1 MIMSQA
7 RCLRYGRFIMVKE
20 KINQAIEILKEK
32 NIDLWLTFVRESHN
46 LTDPCLPLILGA
58 YCTPPSAFLIS
69 KTGVTVAIVGN
80 LDFQSIKDTNFYQ
93 EVISYTTS
101 IRDDLINTLHRL
113 KPKKIAINFS
123 KDDYMADG
131 LTYGMYQLLIDILK
145 DTPYANQLISAVEII
160 AAVRGRKSPAE
171 IARLKKAIG
180 LTIDIFNQVT
190 KFLKPG
196 LTEKQ
201 IAAFMMDKVKAA
213 GVDLSWDAATCPSV
227 FTGPDTAGTHYGP
240 TDRKTERGHIMSID
254 FGVKVDD
261 YVSDL
266 QRTWYFLKK
275 GETKAPPEVQKAF
288 NAVRDAITRAAAFL
302 KPGVEGWQVDDV
314 ARQHIISQGFEEF
327 KHGLGHQV
335 GRAAHD
341 GAGTLCP
348 RWDRYGK
355 MPYFK
360 VEAGQVYTLEPRA
373 FCEGHG
379 IATIEEEVVVT
390 ENGCEFLSPRQE
402 EIYLI
407 S

>member
-1 MIMSQA
+1 
-7 RCLRYGRFIMVKE
+7 MVKE
-20 KINQAIEILKEK
+20 KINQAIRILREK
-32 NIDLWLTFVRESHN
+32 KIDIWLTFVRESHT

-58 YCTPPSAFLIS
+58 HCTPPSAFLIS
-69 KTGVTVAIVGN
+69 QTGNTIAIVNN
-80 LDFQSIKDTNFYQ
+80 LDFQSIKDTETYQ
-93 EVISYTTS
+93 EVICYTTS
-101 IRDDLINTLHRL
+101 IRADLISALDRLH
-113 KPKKIAINFS
+113 PESIAINFS

-131 LTYGMYQLLIDILK
+131 LTHGMYQLLVDILK
-145 DTPYANQLISAVEII
+145 DTHYPDRFISSGEII
-160 AAVRGRKSPAE
+160 AALRGRKSPAE
-171 IARLKKAIG
+171 IARLKKAIR
-180 LTIDIFNQVT
+180 LTVDIFNQLT
-190 KFLKPG
+190 SFLKPG
-196 LTEKQ
+196 LTEKE
-201 IAAFMMDKVKAA
+201 IAAFMLNKVKAA
-213 GVDLSWDAATCPSV
+213 GAALSWDPASCPSV

-240 TDRKTERGHIMSID
+240 TDRKTEPGHIMNID

-266 QRTWYFLKK
+266 QRTWYFLRD
-275 GETKAPPEVQKAF
+275 GEKTAPPAVQKSF
-288 NAVRDAITRAAAFL
+288 NTVKNAITRAAEFL

-314 ARQHIISQGFEEF
+314 ARQYIISQGFDEF

-348 RWDRYGK
+348 RWERYGK

-360 VEAGQVYTLEPRA
+360 LEAGQVYTLEPRV

-407 S
+407 V